1 MLNLKQT
8 AMELYEFENNP
19 LSSEP
24 RGFTNLG
31 RVLNVGGLFH
41 KTIKT
46 MTRFYFRIYQNGD
59 PDGDNIWVD
68 AMTESEARR
77 EVEHE
82 YWGIDNLILLRTE
95 KL

>member
-1 MLNLKQT
+1 
-8 AMELYEFENNP
+8 
-19 LSSEP
+19 
-24 RGFTNLG
+24 
-31 RVLNVGGLFH
+31 
-41 KTIKT
+41 

-82 YWGIDNLILLRTE
+82 YWGIDRLELIRTQ